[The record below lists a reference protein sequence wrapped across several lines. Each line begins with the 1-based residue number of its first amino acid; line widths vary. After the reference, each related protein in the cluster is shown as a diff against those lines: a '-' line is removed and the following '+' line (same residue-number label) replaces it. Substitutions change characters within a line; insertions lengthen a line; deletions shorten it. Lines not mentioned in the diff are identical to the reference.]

1 MSPYDQRCLY
11 IITEK
16 NHIIMYNDRMCSH
29 YILVSGGW
37 CAEPMWL
44 NETDLIIITEV
55 FISDICHAWK
65 YTYFKRNSVLYR
77 HVRMHKLGKIFYFK
91 NITQRSVRTTFLM
104 SNIYF
109 ITLLSSKMRLE
120 CTVFIIY
127 QYSTENEPSIY
138 AEGFFL

>member
-1 MSPYDQRCLY
+1 MQSLC
-11 IITEK
+11 
-16 NHIIMYNDRMCSH
+16 
-29 YILVSGGW
+29 G
-37 CAEPMWL
+37 L
-44 NETDLIIITEV
+44 NETDLVIITEV
-55 FISDICHAWK
+55 FISDICHA
-65 YTYFKRNSVLYR
+65 YFKRNSVLYR
-77 HVRMHKLGKIFYFK
+77 HVRMHKLEKIFYFK